1 MSKNIIVI
9 TGVAGGIGK
18 EFLKL
23 LINEPGI
30 DEIWAVGRTMS
41 KLEALKAEFG
51 DKVVPVQVDVTSD
64 KDVNA
69 YIDLL
74 KKEDA
79 KVKWL
84 INCAGTRALYKPGAD
99 ITRLLATVRTNL
111 VGNMAMC
118 YASIPFMGY
127 GDHILNVSSAASFQP
142 LPSNN
147 SYAAA
152 KVGLRFFSKGLEY
165 ELKNRGIIITCS
177 CPGWVQ
183 TELMVFKDG
192 EMSPIER
199 LPGVTTPDH
208 VAEKSLKDARKGKS
222 ICYPTLK
229 VHVDYYLTKFSPMK
243 GVMWFA
249 THIETDHYKDF
260 IKTGILT

>member
-30 DEIWAVGRTMS
+30 DEIWAVGRTLS

-51 DKVVPVQVDVTSD
+51 DKVVPVKVDVTSD
-64 KDVNA
+64 DDVNA

-74 KKEDA
+74 KEQDA

-118 YASIPFMGY
+118 YASIPFMGQ

-165 ELKNRGIIITCS
+165 ELNTRGIIVTCS
-177 CPGWVQ
+177 CPGWVY
-183 TELMVFKDG
+183 TELMEFNED

-199 LPGVTTPDH
+199 LPGATTPDH
-208 VAEKSLKDARKGKS
+208 VAAKSLADARIGKS

-229 VHVDYYLTKFSPMK
+229 VHVDYYLTKYLPTSFILWYASH
-243 GVMWFA
+243 F
-249 THIETDHYKDF
+249 ETDHYSDF